1 MFGMSQKPSYLC
13 TVKSQEHD
21 SRQQSKSD
29 LKIIIVLTIKKV
41 IALALLQSEATKRK
55 ETRYGRECNTGNPR
69 G

>member
-1 MFGMSQKPSYLC
+1 MNEYSLAKVQ
-13 TVKSQEHD
+13 
-21 SRQQSKSD
+21 
-29 LKIIIVLTIKKV
+29 LTIKKV